1 MAAEKNLARSLSV
14 NFGRLTREVLV
25 AFPRSGFD
33 LYRTIARLRH
43 GIWGDDLTTGQK
55 RDALFGTKG
64 WDDLPMAVLAARYLQ
79 MPADHLPN
87 TRKDLADL
95 CRWLMSRDG
104 DETLIDTGVR
114 GWAGGNTPLMA
125 LDRFVDTLW
134 RRQEQDTAFFAAVV
148 RGQHA
153 AALEMIAARRLSPA
167 LDDDLAISILAR
179 MALIWA
185 AFDCQ
190 ATAARAR
197 RYMTRPM
204 GWLIIGAGARI
215 RASTLVS
222 VFRPIADALR
232 KFVGGYRTGEVGISP
247 EKPRSRI
254 PAVMNLRAIAT
265 AHADHL
271 DAAEGAFALDP
282 ILNEVV
288 TRSGQSSNPFFVQVS
303 QDRTDSAFG
312 DRQLSQFWYAGLLPL
327 QIVGMAAMRLAQM
340 EQQLEPLLH
349 DTVARAR
356 QTGAQPRLMV
366 PDFDDLALL
375 AGWKSRSRDI
385 ADALRGAV
393 LWDVDRHS
401 VRQSRARAAGT
412 DEMMDGAA
420 HDDQFIDAVRVFF
433 TRAGRYGPVTGREA
447 WTEQRLAFDELD
459 IASGMRFGT
468 RPRSSVSLA
477 SSFAR

>member
-1 MAAEKNLARSLSV
+1 MAAEKNLARSLSA

-33 LYRTIARLRH
+33 LYRTIVRLRH

-55 RDALFGTKG
+55 RDALFGTRR

-79 MPADHLPN
+79 LPTDRLPH

-104 DETLIDTGVR
+104 DETLIDTCVR

-125 LDRFVDTLW
+125 LDGFVDELW
-134 RRQEQDTAFFAAVV
+134 RRQEQDTPFFAAVV
-148 RGQHA
+148 RGQHLI
-153 AALEMIAARRLSPA
+153 ALEMIASRRLSPA
-167 LDDDLAISILAR
+167 LDDDLAISILVR

-197 RYMTRPM
+197 RSMTRPM
-204 GWLIIGAGARI
+204 GWLIIGAGARV

-232 KFVGGYRTGEVGISP
+232 KFVGGYRTGEVGVSP

-254 PAVMNLRAIAT
+254 PAVMDIRANAIA
-265 AHADHL
+265 HAEHL

-340 EQQLEPLLH
+340 EQQLELLLH

-356 QTGAQPRLMV
+356 QSGAKPRLLM
-366 PDFDDLALL
+366 PDFDDLPLL
-375 AGWKSRSRDI
+375 PGWKSRSRDI

-393 LWDVDRHS
+393 LRDTDRHS
-401 VRQSRARAAGT
+401 VRQSRARDAGT

-420 HDDQFIDAVRVFF
+420 HDDQFIAAVRVFLA
-433 TRAGRYGPVTGREA
+433 RAGRYGPVRGRGA
-447 WTEQRLAFDELD
+447 WTERRQVFDELD
-459 IASGMRFGT
+459 VAVGQRFTLTSDLSMRAGR
-468 RPRSSVSLA
+468 RP
-477 SSFAR
+477 

>member
-1 MAAEKNLARSLSV
+1 MAADKNLARSLSV
-14 NFGRLTREVLV
+14 NFRRLTREVLV

-33 LYRTIARLRH
+33 LDQTIARLRH

-55 RDALFGTKG
+55 RDALFGTRG

-79 MPADHLPN
+79 FPADRLPD

-104 DETLIDTGVR
+104 DETLIDTCVR

-125 LDRFVDTLW
+125 LNGFVDELW
-134 RRQEQDTAFFAAVV
+134 RTREQDNEFFAAVV

-153 AALEMIAARRLSPA
+153 AALDMIASPRLSPA
-167 LDDDLAISILAR
+167 LDDALAIGILAR

-197 RYMTRPM
+197 RSMTRPM

-232 KFVGGYRTGEVGISP
+232 KFVGGYRTGEVGISS

-254 PAVMNLRAIAT
+254 PAVMDIRAIAT
-265 AHADHL
+265 AHAEHL

-282 ILNEVV
+282 ILNKVV
-288 TRSGQSSNPFFVQVS
+288 TRSGQSSNPFVVQVS

-340 EQQLEPLLH
+340 EQQLEPLLR
-349 DTVARAR
+349 DTVTRAR
-356 QTGAQPRLMV
+356 EKGTRPRLMV
-366 PDFDDLALL
+366 PDFGDLPLL
-375 AGWKSRSRDI
+375 PGWKSRSRVI

-393 LWDVDRHS
+393 LRDVDRHS
-401 VRQSRARAAGT
+401 VRQSRARTAGT

-420 HDDQFIDAVRVFF
+420 HDDQFIDAVQMFLAQTSRF
-433 TRAGRYGPVTGREA
+433 GPVTGRHS
-447 WTEQRLAFDELD
+447 WTERRHAFNDLDLAV
-459 IASGMRFGT
+459 GRRFGT
-468 RPRSSVSLA
+468 EPCPPVNLA
-477 SSFAR
+477 SSLAQ

>member
-1 MAAEKNLARSLSV
+1 MAAEKNLARSLSA

-33 LYRTIARLRH
+33 LYRTIVRLRH

-55 RDALFGTKG
+55 RDALFGTRG

-79 MPADHLPN
+79 LPTDRLPH

-104 DETLIDTGVR
+104 DETLIDTCVR

-125 LDRFVDTLW
+125 LDGFVDELW
-134 RRQEQDTAFFAAVV
+134 RTREQDATFFAVV
-148 RGQHA
+148 VCGQHA
-153 AALEMIAARRLSPA
+153 AALKMIAARQLSPQ
-167 LDDDLAISILAR
+167 LDDDLAIGILAR

-197 RYMTRPM
+197 RSMTRPM

-232 KFVGGYRTGEVGISP
+232 KFVGGYRTGEVRVSP

-254 PAVMNLRAIAT
+254 PAVMDIRANTT
-265 AHADHL
+265 AHAEHL
-271 DAAEGAFALDP
+271 DAAEGAFALDL

-340 EQQLEPLLH
+340 EQQLELLLR
-349 DTVARAR
+349 DTVTRAR
-356 QTGAQPRLMV
+356 EKGTKPRLMV
-366 PDFDDLALL
+366 PDFDDLPLL
-375 AGWKSRSRDI
+375 PGWKGRSRAI

-393 LWDVDRHS
+393 LRDTDRHS
-401 VRQSRARAAGT
+401 IRQSRARAAGI

-420 HDDQFIDAVRVFF
+420 HDDQFIDAVQLFLA
-433 TRAGRYGPVTGREA
+433 RAGRYGPVMGREA
-447 WTEQRLAFDELD
+447 WTERRQVFDELD
-459 IASGMRFGT
+459 VASGMRFGT
-468 RPRSSVSLA
+468 EPRYPVT
-477 SSFAR
+477 